1 MPAKAAE
8 LYPRRSFPLLRT
20 DPVSGPRAPLRLKN
34 RLLGAEFVRAGPR
47 GSGTLRGGRGTPG
60 GAGRL
65 PRASEAA
72 ERLLIEEKRPGPGGA
87 VTIRVEPVRAQDCV
101 RGQHPGLRAARPGHP
116 PPQALATRRRRRHA
130 PPLLAGASEVGRAA
144 RLSFHWSVM
153 QDQPN
158 SRSLQNA
165 NSVQAPVPRK
175 ALRELGPGSGIWV
188 LLTHTSAAISR
199 AGGRCHPAAHRS
211 RCRNIATEKN
221 LKGNVELSLQNA
233 ERNLSSLSGLGVSPR
248 PLESHFLVR
257 GLYMYVSEKQE

>member
-1 MPAKAAE
+1 MRDPGGRARDPGGCRPPAPRVRGRRTTSHRREGAWA
-8 LYPRRSFPLLRT
+8 LRRGDYPGETCRRSGLCPR
-20 DPVSGPRAPLRLKN
+20 PAPGSPCRAPRTPPAPGT
-34 RLLGAEFVRAGPR
+34 RHAEV
-47 GSGTLRGGRGTPG
+47 
-60 GAGRL
+60 
-65 PRASEAA
+65 
-72 ERLLIEEKRPGPGGA
+72 
-87 VTIRVEPVRAQDCV
+87 V
-101 RGQHPGLRAARPGHP
+101 
-116 PPQALATRRRRRHA
+116 HA

-144 RLSFHWSVM
+144 RLSFQWSVM

-165 NSVQAPVPRK
+165 NSVRTPVSRK

-211 RCRNIATEKN
+211 RCRNIATENN

-248 PLESHFLVR
+248 PLESHFLVP
-257 GLYMYVSEKQE
+257 GLYMYISEKQE